1 MRMRSNLGGHYA
13 GLGMKTTI
21 DDIDDEEVYRNH
33 SVLVRLE
40 HDYVGLDD
48 DEFEELCRNLSS
60 EVITYKV
67 KEVKK

>member
-13 GLGMKTTI
+13 GLGMETT
-21 DDIDDEEVYRNH
+21 IDDEEVYRNH

-67 KEVKK
+67 KEVQK